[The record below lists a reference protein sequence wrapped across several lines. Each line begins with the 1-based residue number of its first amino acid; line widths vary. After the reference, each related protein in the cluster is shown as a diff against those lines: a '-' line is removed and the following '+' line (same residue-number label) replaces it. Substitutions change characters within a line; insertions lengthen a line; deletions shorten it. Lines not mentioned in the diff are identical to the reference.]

1 MSRTRP
7 GVAAVVL
14 ALAGCGTTVASDAPE
29 ATDASPVTTVTSA
42 PRATSSASTSASS
55 SISIAVSASAST
67 STDEATSGATT
78 TTSTDT
84 AGRDAMS
91 TTTYHR
97 TVVAADAGSV
107 EAQYVDGVLDVHIE
121 SKEGWNPTVD
131 RSAPNRVRV
140 SWALGERIVAVEI
153 TADDVGLSSQVLTTG

>member
-1 MSRTRP
+1 TVRSAGGAGHRPPEAGVTTRTRP

-14 ALAGCGTTVASDAPE
+14 ALAGCGTTVASDAPT
-29 ATDASPVTTVTSA
+29 ATDASPVTSVTSA
-42 PRATSSASTSASS
+42 PRVTSSASVSASS
-55 SISIAVSASAST
+55 SISISSSASSDGAS
-67 STDEATSGATT
+67 SDATT
-78 TTSTDT
+78 TTTHT

-121 SKEGWNPTVD
+121 S
-131 RSAPNRVRV
+131 
-140 SWALGERIVAVEI
+140 
-153 TADDVGLSSQVLTTG
+153 

>member
-1 MSRTRP
+1 
-7 GVAAVVL
+7 
-14 ALAGCGTTVASDAPE
+14 
-29 ATDASPVTTVTSA
+29 
-42 PRATSSASTSASS
+42 
-55 SISIAVSASAST
+55 
-67 STDEATSGATT
+67 
-78 TTSTDT
+78 
-84 AGRDAMS
+84 MS

-121 SKEGWNPTVD
+121 STEGWSPTVD

>member
-1 MSRTRP
+1 
-7 GVAAVVL
+7 
-14 ALAGCGTTVASDAPE
+14 
-29 ATDASPVTTVTSA
+29 
-42 PRATSSASTSASS
+42 
-55 SISIAVSASAST
+55 
-67 STDEATSGATT
+67 
-78 TTSTDT
+78 
-84 AGRDAMS
+84 MS